1 MSVIVSL
8 NSPPCLFLF
17 SLFPLIASHSS
28 TLPRF
33 SIKALC
39 ISSFNSR
46 CPWFFILTASIYL
59 VFPSLSH
66 PFSFSAVDQSGSAGS
81 GQPLIN
87 AIRTDSALIGGT
99 VFFLKHTSLYRE
111 PSSPCFAA
119 FCCWT
124 FLELR
129 ETQYFSDKGFL
140 AKVIWWAKYFIWTK
154 LHRPASLQNDSKWRL
169 IPKCSYKVVARQK
182 WEILV
187 FQCTKGSWTNQT
199 SAETFTLL
207 SSKVLKPK

>member
-8 NSPPCLFLF
+8 NSPPCPFLF

-46 CPWFFILTASIYL
+46 CPWFFILTVSIYL

-99 VFFLKHTSLYRE
+99 VFFKNILHYTVNLLHLVLLR
-111 PSSPCFAA
+111 FAVEL
-119 FCCWT
+119 
-124 FLELR
+124 FLNYMRLNISAIRVFWQRWYDEQNISFELNYITPLHSR
-129 ETQYFSDKGFL
+129 TIQNEDWFQS
-140 AKVIWWAKYFIWTK
+140 VPIK
-154 LHRPASLQNDSKWRL
+154 L
-169 IPKCSYKVVARQK
+169 
-182 WEILV
+182 
-187 FQCTKGSWTNQT
+187 
-199 SAETFTLL
+199 
-207 SSKVLKPK
+207 